1 YFLMAILTCFVIVSG
16 VMIWLVAREKKT
28 YAHKAKFNK
37 NVGAIYLG
45 ACLGLYPA
53 IATLFVTAKILPL
66 DIEGRYE
73 IINYVFFG
81 FWLLYTVYAYFIKS
95 SYRINKHAILVAG
108 IFGLAIP
115 IINGSVT
122 GLWFWKS
129 LGMGYSDSFFV
140 DISWLVLSLITLW
153 AAYVA
158 KPVNKEVSPLEIP
171 EERTEVFKKDTI
183 ISKPVL
189 NINPKAR

>member
-1 YFLMAILTCFVIVSG
+1 
-16 VMIWLVAREKKT
+16 
-28 YAHKAKFNK
+28 
-37 NVGAIYLG
+37 

-53 IATLFVTAKILPL
+53 IAALFVTAKILPL
-66 DIEGRYE
+66 DMEGRYQV
-73 IINYVFFG
+73 INYVFFG
-81 FWLLYTVYAYFIKS
+81 FWLLYTIYAYFIKS